1 MSIDNKLLIWNVA
14 RGVLKLY
21 ILWLLDQ
28 RPMHGYEITKR
39 VERLIDV
46 RLSPSI
52 VYSFLYKLEKLGL
65 IRGRRKRGQNVK
77 MYTITCKGCK
87 VLRDLSNRL
96 SSFLKE
102 LSEEEDTSKSK
113 D

>member
-1 MSIDNKLLIWNVA
+1 MSVNNKILIWDVA
-14 RGVLKLY
+14 KGVLKLY

-39 VERLIDV
+39 VEKLIDV

-52 VYSFLYKLEKLGL
+52 VYSFLYKLERLGL
-65 IRGRRKRGQNVK
+65 IRGRRKRGQNIK
-77 MYTITCKGCK
+77 MYTITCRGCK

-96 SSFLKE
+96 GSFLRE
-102 LSEEEDTSKSK
+102 LSGDEKHK
-113 D
+113 